1 MLQAFTALSEQL
13 ARAKTPESVVDLVA
27 SAVSALFEPDALG
40 IALYESEAEHA
51 TLAHH
56 AGIGIDGPDHPLLR
70 LAAREGPLV
79 LSTNVAAELEQRG
92 LGRVEPVH
100 RSWVGAP
107 LVSAG
112 RIIGA
117 ISVSA
122 GRDARFGTAER
133 TLLASVAA
141 QCAIAIESARLFQM
155 LSTGKR
161 EWEQTVDAITQA
173 ICIVDTAGS
182 VRRANRVFASLVD
195 VPVTEITGRPWLSL
209 FPPAW
214 ADQVGD
220 LLSEPAS
227 AESIEV
233 RAADRLFAVT
243 AHPLE
248 QAGPGVAVLVF
259 EDLTE
264 KKRLQDQL
272 IQSEKMSAIG
282 QLLAGVAHDLNNPL
296 ASVVGFADY
305 LNEAAAV
312 PPALK
317 EPLAVIQQ
325 EAERAAQIVKNLL
338 NFARRHE
345 GERRPISVRTLLART
360 LALLRNQLMATHV
373 ETTLV
378 LEPDLPELEV
388 DSSQIQQVLVNLI
401 NNAAQAIAGTST
413 PGHITITAKRWL
425 DGIAIQVADDGPGIA
440 PDLRERIFEPF
451 FTTKPE
457 GEGTGLGLSICQGI
471 VREHGGRITV
481 DSAPGRGT
489 TFSVELPAAIGVTP
503 PVREEGRS
511 PHVRPLSVL
520 VVDDEPHILHYMRAT
535 LESWG
540 HTVTLA
546 ADGADALAMVRAQSF
561 DLILCDLRMPRLG
574 GREFYTAL
582 TQLGP
587 ELAERVIFATGDTV
601 RDDALK
607 FLEALGRPYLHKP
620 FKLAELRQ
628 LLDRVGHRQVAA
640 GPGPASR

>member
-1 MLQAFTALSEQL
+1 MLEAFTTLSEQL
-13 ARAKTPESVVDLVA
+13 ARAKAPETVVALVA
-27 SAVSALFEPDALG
+27 GAVTELFEPDALA
-40 IALYESEAEHA
+40 ITLKDDEAGRL
-51 TLAHH
+51 TLAYRGG
-56 AGIGIDGPDHPLLR
+56 ASSDDPSHPLLT
-70 LAAREGPLV
+70 LALRDGPLV
-79 LSTNVAAELEQRG
+79 LPANVADELRERG
-92 LGRVEPVH
+92 LGPIEPLH

-122 GRDARFGTAER
+122 SRDGRFGEPAR
-133 TLLASVAA
+133 TLLASLAA
-141 QCAIAIESARLFQM
+141 QCAIALESARLFQL
-155 LSTGKR
+155 LSVGKR

-173 ICIVDTAGS
+173 ICVVDAVGS
-182 VRRANRVFASLVD
+182 VRRANRLFAKLVD

-209 FPPAW
+209 LPPAW

-220 LLSEPAS
+220 LLNDLS
-227 AESIEV
+227 ATAVEV
-233 RAADRLFAVT
+233 RAADRIFTVT
-243 AHPLE
+243 ARSL
-248 QAGPGVAVLVF
+248 GPGVAVLVF

-312 PPALK
+312 PPVLK

-325 EAERAAQIVKNLL
+325 EAERAANIVRNLL

-345 GERRPISVRTLLART
+345 GARRPVAIRTLLART
-360 LALLRNQLMATHV
+360 LALLRNQLMATRA
-373 ETTLV
+373 ETALV
-378 LEPDLPELEV
+378 LEPDLPEIEV
-388 DSSQIQQVLVNLI
+388 DTSQIQQVLVNLI
-401 NNAAQAIAGTST
+401 NNAAQALAST
-413 PGHITITAKRWL
+413 GNAGHITITAKRWL
-425 DGIAIQVADDGPGIA
+425 DGIAIQVADDGPGV
-440 PDLRERIFEPF
+440 PPELSERIFEPF

-481 DSAPGRGT
+481 ESAPGIGT
-489 TFSVELPAAIGVTP
+489 TFTVELPAAQGTAPSAAEERGGATP
-503 PVREEGRS
+503 
-511 PHVRPLSVL
+511 VRPLSVL

-540 HTVTLA
+540 HTVALA
-546 ADGADALAMVRAQSF
+546 ADGAEALAMAQAQPF

-574 GREFYTAL
+574 GREFYAAL
-582 TQLGP
+582 THLDP
-587 ELAERVIFATGDTV
+587 ALAEHVIFSTGDTV
-601 RDDALK
+601 RDDAMK
-607 FLEALGRPYLHKP
+607 FLAGLGRPHLNKP

-628 LLDRVGHRQVAA
+628 LLDRVGQRPLSA
-640 GPGPASR
+640 GSRTSPA